1 MNSKV
6 YNTQQRKLLFVCF
19 IKIIQITKNHNV
31 VNMQNYILKKYKL
44 IIFTTLISAL
54 ILIKSFEIL
63 RAIKIELSIEL
74 NIWITE
80 KFEKIFDATRINT
93 L

>member
-74 NIWITE
+74 NI
-80 KFEKIFDATRINT
+80 
-93 L
+93 